1 MQKASRSVVSG
12 SLLVLSF
19 LLFPPSQ
26 VLALVVNHTAVT
38 EFEQAPDYWIE
49 QAKQNFVIGYGHTS
63 HGSQITTGM
72 SMVRTEYG
80 NLYNYDR
87 NGTGDALYYF
97 EGASY
102 GSGWLELDVGYY
114 PTWVNE
120 TNEFLQDP
128 SNAHFNMIMWSW
140 CGQASSKTEQTMIS
154 QYLQP
159 MTDFEQQYPNVTF
172 IYMTGHLDGSGV
184 NGNLRQRNDQIRDYV
199 RENNKVLFDFA
210 DIERH
215 DPNGVDYPNENDQC
229 GWCSSWCSTHSCPS
243 CSHCAH
249 SHCFNCYQKGK
260 AFWWMM
266 AKLAGWGG
274 GTPTLT
280 PTPTSTA
287 PPTSPTPTPTLP
299 PLPGDLDGDW
309 DVDIFDLI
317 IVGSH
322 FGEDVGVPCIYDPCP
337 DADGDGDVDIFDL
350 ITVGSHFG
358 ETG

>member
-1 MQKASRSVVSG
+1 MSIQKIFKATIGVSIF
-12 SLLVLSF
+12 VFLSF
-19 LLFPPSQ
+19 VHAPQ
-26 VLALVVNHTAVT
+26 ILALVVDHNAVG
-38 EFEQAPDYWIE
+38 EFNQIPDYWID

-63 HGSQITTGM
+63 HGSQISTGM

-87 NGTGDALYYF
+87 NGEGDTLYYF

-159 MTDFEQQYPNVTF
+159 MTDFEQQYPDVTF

-184 NGNLRQRNDQIRDYV
+184 DGNLRQRNDQIRDYV
-199 RENNKVLFDFA
+199 RENDKVLFDFA

-215 DPNGVDYPNENDQC
+215 DPNGVDYPNETDSC

-243 CSHCAH
+243 CASCAH

-266 AKLAGWGG
+266 ARLAGWDGPGG
-274 GTPTLT
+274 
-280 PTPTSTA
+280 PTPTST
-287 PPTSPTPTPTLP
+287 PTPTAPQN
-299 PLPGDLDGDW
+299 PGDLDGDW
-309 DVDIFDLI
+309 DVDIFDLV
-317 IVGSH
+317 IVGNS
-322 FGEDVGVPCIYDPCP
+322 FGKSPGESGYDPRA
-337 DADGDGDVDIFDL
+337 DANASDGAIDIFDL

-358 ETG
+358 T